1 MVRVISNLF
10 CTLMS
15 CCGDQDSLA
24 PSDPVRTARAN
35 VKERIPLS
43 AVSTITSN
51 GVKCLL
57 FRSFRFGIISF
68 KHASRSLISLRA
80 KAIMLGQRFRKI
92 RGKVDNT
99 FTGSRSSCRGSKLQQ
114 GLRQKLTKG
123 PMTSKL
129 AVTNG
134 NSYQSTMNRACLIT
148 LHLKPK

>member
-1 MVRVISNLF
+1 MIMVRVISNLF

-80 KAIMLGQRFRKI
+80 KAMTIMLGQLFRKI
-92 RGKVDNT
+92 RGRVDNT
-99 FTGSRSSCRGSKLQQ
+99 FTGSKSSFRGSKL
-114 GLRQKLTKG
+114 
-123 PMTSKL
+123 
-129 AVTNG
+129 
-134 NSYQSTMNRACLIT
+134 
-148 LHLKPK
+148 